1 MNIPRYIRSLHISRR
16 VYKNVSEFADF
27 FFLYYLKRKVLHS
40 SHAFET
46 NKNHLVKF
54 FLMKRGRYNRPFLHV
69 ATMGVLAVGVLIGPY
84 LADTYPVFSSQSA
97 SSLNL
102 ANAKNE
108 QESIIVGDN
117 VFSTNIS
124 KKPRDKVVKYTVQK
138 GDTLSSIAVKFQVSP
153 DTIKWQN
160 DLLSDTIAVGDSLE
174 VLPVTGV
181 IHKVA
186 KGDTVYTIAKK
197 YDTDA
202 QKMVDFPFNEFANP
216 ETFALVEGTMLV
228 VPDGIKP
235 SASSTQ
241 RNVIKQRQTQTY
253 LAQGASSPVG
263 GGGFAFPLPGNTGIS
278 QYASWYHMA
287 LDITAPVGTP
297 IVAANSGRVS
307 SVNLGGWDGGYGNN
321 VYIDGDNGYQ
331 THYAHM
337 VNANVSV
344 GDSVVAGRTVVG
356 WVGLTGRTTGA
367 HLHFEI
373 RRGGVLLNPLSFL

>member
-1 MNIPRYIRSLHISRR
+1 MRSGRLSRKAVKNI
-16 VYKNVSEFADF
+16 SEFADF
-27 FFLYYLKRKVLHS
+27 FFLYYLKRKIVNAS
-40 SHAFET
+40 TGFET

-69 ATMGVLAVGVLIGPY
+69 STMGVLAVGVLIGPY

-97 SSLNL
+97 NSLNL
-102 ANAKNE
+102 ADAKDA

-124 KKPRDKVVKYTVQK
+124 KKPRDKIIKYTVQK
-138 GDTLSSIAVKFQVSP
+138 GDTLSSIAVKFQVSS

-160 DLLSDTIAVGDSLE
+160 DLLSDTITVGDSLE
-174 VLPVTGV
+174 IMPVTGV

-197 YDTDA
+197 FDTDA
-202 QKMVDFPFNEFANP
+202 QKIVDFPFNEFANP

-228 VPDGIKP
+228 VPDGIQP

-241 RNVIKQRQTQTY
+241 RGVIKQRQTQTY

-263 GGGFAFPLPGNTGIS
+263 GGGFANPLPGSSGIS

-287 LDITAPVGTP
+287 LDITAAYGTP
-297 IVAANSGRVS
+297 IVAANTGRVS
-307 SVNLGGWDGGYGNN
+307 AVILGGWDGGYGNN

-331 THYAHM
+331 THYAHLM
-337 VNANVSV
+337 SSNVSA
-344 GDSVVAGRTVVG
+344 GDSVVAGRTIIG

-373 RRGGVLLNPLSFL
+373 RRGGALLNPLSFL